1 MSAEKTDLENRDLE
15 RRYFVTYTGVALP
28 FNLANEIA
36 PEALTNRNTYYCGYY
51 DKSGRLTGFEQFA
64 YGAVEL
70 VHRYEYH
77 DNGALRRVEILM
89 TEEDPLIKCFDERGA
104 EVADQDAV
112 SSNSLGIIAHHDSR
126 SDA

>member
-1 MSAEKTDLENRDLE
+1 MSTEETDVESRELERKDLD

-28 FNLANEIA
+28 FTFVNEIE
-36 PEALTNRNTYYCGYY
+36 PEALTNRNTYYCVYY
-51 DKSGRLTGFEQFA
+51 DKSGRLLEFEQIA

-70 VHRYEYH
+70 AHRYEYH

-89 TEEDPLIKCFDERGA
+89 PEEEPIIKCFDEQGS

-112 SSNSLGIIAHHDSR
+112 
-126 SDA
+126 

>member
-1 MSAEKTDLENRDLE
+1 MSTEETDRERQHLE
-15 RRYFVTYTGVALP
+15 RRYFVTYTGVTLP
-28 FNLANEIA
+28 LKFVNEIE
-36 PEALTNRNTYYCGYY
+36 PTALTNRNTYYCGYF
-51 DKSGRLTGFEQFA
+51 DKSGRLMEFEQFA

-89 TEEDPLIKCFDERGA
+89 PEEDPLIRCFDEQGA

-112 SSNSLGIIAHHDSR
+112 
-126 SDA
+126 